1 MYSWLLSRGVQA
13 GWDALSA
20 HDLGKLRLA
29 DDVRFRFEGDPG
41 LTADL
46 HSATELREWLTAL
59 FERYPRLRFEAETI
73 VVSGPPWSLRVATRY
88 RTTQDG
94 DTVYEAAQFAKVRW
108 GRLVEERVLISRDAS
123 G

>member
-1 MYSWLLSRGVQA
+1 MYAWLLRRGIQA

-20 HDLGKLRLA
+20 HDLDKLRLA
-29 DDVRFRFEGDPG
+29 DDVHFRFEADHE
-41 LTADL
+41 LATDL
-46 HSATELREWLTAL
+46 HSATELRAWLTAL
-59 FERYPRLRFEAETI
+59 FERYPRLRFEVEQI

-94 DTVYEAAQFAKVRW
+94 ETVYLAAQFGRVRR
-108 GRLVEERVLISRDAS
+108 GRVTEDLIRALFP